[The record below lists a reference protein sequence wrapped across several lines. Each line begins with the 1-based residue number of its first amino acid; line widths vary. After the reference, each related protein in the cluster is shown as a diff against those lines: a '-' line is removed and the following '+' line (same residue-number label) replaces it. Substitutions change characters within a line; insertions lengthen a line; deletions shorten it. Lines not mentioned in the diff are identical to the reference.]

1 MQSALF
7 NFQSLLLV
15 ILLLICTCTYIRA
28 VAPRLIDSNKQG
40 CVSSFLVVRT
50 SSPPSFPLHDTISFR
65 MHVLSHSEYSCIM
78 IQFLG
83 YILHVRTNRYVC
95 VSIPRLFRYSI
106 LFLTHLCLP
115 LAAPVSVCLQEKDYR
130 HTSRW
135 RALQWPCG

>member
-50 SSPPSFPLHDTISFR
+50 SSPPSFPFHDPISFR
-65 MHVLSHSEYSCIM
+65 MHVLSTLRILIYYDTASWVYSSCPHESVRLRLHSKVI
-78 IQFLG
+78 
-83 YILHVRTNRYVC
+83 
-95 VSIPRLFRYSI
+95 SI
-106 LFLTHLCLP
+106 LNSFPHPPLP
-115 LAAPVSVCLQEKDYR
+115 SAGWVRSVCIQERGYR

-135 RALQWPCG
+135 RALQWLCG